1 MRPKRPW
8 ESGERVA
15 FRPRGTMLWRLLIEN
30 TSLKSHD
37 VQRIKLKLFATEYA
51 CHARSGDWVPQAIC
65 FTLCATSMLFR
76 EGALRASCGRAL
88 QIFPC
93 AMTDNILVIGAH
105 ERLRASEFAG
115 LSAKRIVFT
124 Q

>member
-37 VQRIKLKLFATEYA
+37 AQRIKLKLFEAEYA
-51 CHARSGDWVPQAIC
+51 GQARSGDRVPQAIC
-65 FTLCATSMLFR
+65 FTHCATSMLFR
-76 EGALRASCGRAL
+76 KGALRTSCGRAL
-88 QIFPC
+88 KIFPG
-93 AMTDNILVIGAH
+93 AMTDNILVIGAR
-105 ERLRASEFAG
+105 ERPSASEFAG

-124 Q
+124 

>member
-1 MRPKRPW
+1 
-8 ESGERVA
+8 
-15 FRPRGTMLWRLLIEN
+15 MLWRLLIEN

-51 CHARSGDWVPQAIC
+51 CDARSGDWVPQAIC